1 MEHKNFEGKEQAH
14 SGWLLEVVDTY
25 IDHANVQE
33 VRCLLCVQTG
43 GGRIPEGSVKG
54 FALS

>member
-1 MEHKNFEGKEQAH
+1 MEHKNFEGKEQTH
-14 SGWLLEVVDTY
+14 PGWLFEIADTSIMLTFRKCDAYCVHRLE
-25 IDHANVQE
+25 
-33 VRCLLCVQTG
+33 